1 MADKKT
7 TSRTLPLLP
16 LRELLVFPHT
26 VVPLFVGR
34 EKSIKALDDAMARNR
49 EIFLAA
55 QKKPKSNDPLPEEI
69 YEFGTIAQILQLL
82 RLPDG
87 TVKILVEGKKRGRI
101 LKYTESTEMLVVEVT
116 EILEPSGRSAENEAL
131 VRTVKQAFDT
141 YVKLNKKVPPE
152 MVFSI
157 SSIEDESRLADTLV
171 VQLANLKLADKQRI
185 LETVDPAKRLEE
197 IFSIIQSE
205 IEILR
210 VEKKIRARVKRQME
224 KTQKEY
230 YLNEQMNAIQKEL
243 GNADDIRTEIAE
255 IESKIKAKKLS
266 DEAREKLKKEVKK
279 LRSMSPMSA
288 EATVVR
294 NYIDTVLSLP
304 WADYANTIK
313 DQNYAEEVLN
323 EDHFGLEKVKERIL
337 EYLAVTSLS
346 NKIRGPI
353 LCLVGPP
360 GVGKTSLAKSVA
372 RSTGRTFSRIALG
385 GVRDEA
391 EIRGHRRTY
400 IGAMPGKILNA
411 IKKAGSGNPVIL
423 LDEIDKMSSDFRGDP
438 SSAMLEVL
446 DPEQNHAFNDHYL
459 DLDYD
464 LSQALFIATA
474 NNLSGVPK
482 PLLDRMEIIF
492 LSGYTEQEKINIGQQ
507 HLIQKSIKANG
518 LDKSELKFDNSALE
532 ELVRYYTREAG
543 VRNLEREISSVCRK
557 IARDLLKNNKKPIV
571 KTSSQTKET
580 IVKEGSQKETIVK
593 EGAQKE
599 TIAKEGTQK
608 ETIAKEGAQKEAT
621 VNKESS
627 AKEISTKDPS
637 TELTKLLT
645 LDGVKAPL
653 VDAALVQKYL
663 GPRKYS
669 IGEKEFNNEIG
680 IGQGLAYTEVGGDL
694 LVTEVAVM
702 SGKGNL
708 KITGKL
714 GDVMQESAQA
724 AFSYVR
730 SRAAFLGLEE
740 EFYSKIDIH
749 VHFPEGAIPKDGP
762 SAGIT
767 MATALVSALTK
778 KPFNREVAMTG
789 EITLRGRVLPIGGLK
804 EKLLAAHRGGIKRV
818 IIPKENERDL
828 LEIPKNILED
838 LEIVTVD
845 HMDTVLLHAIA
856 WEHNDALET
865 RLKNS
870 QALALAGVTS
880 SKNIQPLIHH

>member
-101 LKYTESTEMLVVEVT
+101 SKYVEANEMLVVEIT
-116 EILEPSGRSAENEAL
+116 EVQEPNGRSAENEAL

-185 LETVDPAKRLEE
+185 LETIDPAKRLEE

-243 GNADDIRTEIAE
+243 GNSDDIRTEIAE
-255 IESKIKAKKLS
+255 IESKIKTKKLS
-266 DEAREKLKKEVKK
+266 EEAKEKLKKEVKK

-304 WADYANTIK
+304 WADYAPTIK
-313 DQNYAEEVLN
+313 DQIFAEEVLN

-346 NKIRGPI
+346 DKIKGPI

-360 GVGKTSLAKSVA
+360 GVGKTSLAKSIA
-372 RSTGRTFSRIALG
+372 RSTGRNFSRIALG

-411 IKKAGSGNPVIL
+411 IKKSGSGNPVVL

-464 LSQALFIATA
+464 LSQILFIATA
-474 NNLSGVPK
+474 NSLNGVPK
-482 PLLDRMEIIF
+482 PLLDRMEIIH
-492 LSGYTEQEKINIGQQ
+492 LSGYTEQEKINIAQQ
-507 HLIQKSIKANG
+507 HLVLKSIKANG
-518 LDKSELKFDNSALE
+518 LEKSELKFENSALE

-543 VRNLEREISSVCRK
+543 VRNLEREISSICRK
-557 IARDLLKNNKKPIV
+557 IARDLLKTINKKSN
-571 KTSSQTKET
+571 KTKET
-580 IVKEGSQKETIVK
+580 KETEAPLKAVSL
-593 EGAQKE
+593 EG
-599 TIAKEGTQK
+599 
-608 ETIAKEGAQKEAT
+608 
-621 VNKESS
+621 
-627 AKEISTKDPS
+627 
-637 TELTKLLT
+637 L
-645 LDGVKAPL
+645 KAPFI
-653 VDAALVQKYL
+653 DGALVQKYL
-663 GPRKYS
+663 GPRKHS
-669 IGEKEFNNEIG
+669 IGEKESRNEIG
-680 IGQGLAYTEVGGDL
+680 VGQGLAYTEVGGDL

-702 SGKGNL
+702 IGKGNL

-724 AFSYVR
+724 AFTYVR
-730 SRAAFLGLEE
+730 SRGAFLGLED

-804 EKLLAAHRGGIKRV
+804 EKLLAAHRGGIKKV

-828 LEIPKNILED
+828 LEIPKNILQD
-838 LEIVTVD
+838 LEIIPVD

-856 WEHNDALET
+856 WESNDALET
-865 RLKNS
+865 KLKNA
-870 QALALAGVTS
+870 QIGIAAVANKGS
-880 SKNIQPLIHH
+880 STPLHH

>member
-1 MADKKT
+1 MADKKA

-34 EKSIKALDDAMARNR
+34 EKSIKALDDAMAKNR

-101 LKYTESTEMLVVEVT
+101 VKYIDSNDMLVVEIAEVQ
-116 EILEPSGRSAENEAL
+116 EPIGRSAENEAL

-171 VQLANLKLADKQRI
+171 VQLSNLKLSDKQRI
-185 LETVDPAKRLEE
+185 LETIDPAKRLEE

-243 GNADDIRTEIAE
+243 GNSDDIRTEIAE
-255 IESKIKAKKLS
+255 IESKIKTKKLS
-266 DEAREKLKKEVKK
+266 EEAKEKLKKEVKK
-279 LRSMSPMSA
+279 LRTMSPMSA

-294 NYIDTVLSLP
+294 NYVDTVLSLP
-304 WADYANTIK
+304 WTDYSPVIR
-313 DQNYAEEVLN
+313 DQNFAETVLN

-346 NKIRGPI
+346 DKIKGPI

-372 RSTGRTFSRIALG
+372 RSTGRTFARIALG

-411 IKKAGSGNPVIL
+411 IKKSGSGNPVIL

-464 LSQALFIATA
+464 LSQILFIATA
-474 NNLSGVPK
+474 NSLNGVPK
-482 PLLDRMEIIF
+482 PLLDRMEIIH
-492 LSGYTEQEKINIGQQ
+492 LSGYTEQEKINIAQQ
-507 HLIQKSIKANG
+507 HLIQKAVKANG
-518 LDKSELKFDNSALE
+518 LDKTELNFENNALE
-532 ELVRYYTREAG
+532 ELVRFYTREAG
-543 VRNLEREISSVCRK
+543 VRSLEREISSVCRK
-557 IARDLLKNNKKPIV
+557 IARELLKNNRKAANKLPKEKDAV
-571 KTSSQTKET
+571 EPQPQTKLQNL
-580 IVKEGSQKETIVK
+580 EGF
-593 EGAQKE
+593 
-599 TIAKEGTQK
+599 
-608 ETIAKEGAQKEAT
+608 
-621 VNKESS
+621 
-627 AKEISTKDPS
+627 
-637 TELTKLLT
+637 
-645 LDGVKAPL
+645 KAPL
-653 VDAALVQKYL
+653 IDSALVQKYL
-663 GPRKYS
+663 GPRKHS
-669 IGEKEFNNEIG
+669 IGEKEARNEIG

-694 LVTEVAVM
+694 LVTEVAIM

-724 AFSYVR
+724 ALTYVR
-730 SRAAFLGLEE
+730 SRGSFLGLED

-804 EKLLAAHRGGIKRV
+804 EKLLAAHRGGIKKV

-828 LEIPKNILED
+828 LDIPKNVLEQI
-838 LEIVTVD
+838 EVIPVD

-856 WEHNDALET
+856 WENNDALET
-865 RLKNS
+865 KLKNS
-870 QALALAGVTS
+870 QAITLANVSTIG
-880 SKNIQPLIHH
+880 NQPLIHH

>member
-101 LKYTESTEMLVVEVT
+101 LKYVESNEMLVVDIA
-116 EILEPSGRSAENEAL
+116 EIQEPNGRSAENEAL

-185 LETVDPAKRLEE
+185 LETIDPAKRLEE

-255 IESKIKAKKLS
+255 IESKIKTKKLS
-266 DEAREKLKKEVKK
+266 DEAKEKLKKEVKK

-304 WADYANTIK
+304 WADYAPTIK
-313 DQNYAEEVLN
+313 DQIFAEDVLN

-346 NKIRGPI
+346 DKIKGPI

-360 GVGKTSLAKSVA
+360 GVGKTSLAKSIA
-372 RSTGRTFSRIALG
+372 RSTGRNFSRIALG

-411 IKKAGSGNPVIL
+411 IKKAGSGNPVVL

-464 LSQALFIATA
+464 LSQILFIATA
-474 NNLSGVPK
+474 NSLNGVPK
-482 PLLDRMEIIF
+482 PLLDRMEIIH
-492 LSGYTEQEKINIGQQ
+492 LSGYTEQEKINIAQQ
-507 HLIQKSIKANG
+507 HLIQKAVKSNG

-543 VRNLEREISSVCRK
+543 VRNLEREVSSICRK
-557 IARDLLKNNKKPIV
+557 IARELLKNNKK
-571 KTSSQTKET
+571 TSSKSTKET
-580 IVKEGSQKETIVK
+580 KEVKDKEIKETPEVIKTVSL
-593 EGAQKE
+593 EG
-599 TIAKEGTQK
+599 
-608 ETIAKEGAQKEAT
+608 
-621 VNKESS
+621 
-627 AKEISTKDPS
+627 
-637 TELTKLLT
+637 L
-645 LDGVKAPL
+645 KAPL
-653 VDAALVQKYL
+653 IDAALVQKYL
-663 GPRKYS
+663 GPRKHS
-669 IGEKEFNNEIG
+669 IGEKELRNEIG
-680 IGQGLAYTEVGGDL
+680 VGQGLAYTEVGGDL

-730 SRAAFLGLEE
+730 SRGAFLGLED

-804 EKLLAAHRGGIKRV
+804 EKLLAAHRGGIKKV

-828 LEIPKNILED
+828 LEIPKNILQQ
-838 LEIVTVD
+838 LEIVPVD

-856 WEHNDALET
+856 WENDDALET
-865 RLKNS
+865 KLKNS
-870 QALALAGVTS
+870 QAMTLANVTGT
-880 SKNIQPLIHH
+880 KGNQPLIHH

>member
-1 MADKKT
+1 MAEKKPST
-7 TSRTLPLLP
+7 RALPLLP

-55 QKKPKSNDPLPEEI
+55 QKKPKSNDPLPDEI
-69 YEFGTIAQILQLL
+69 YDFGTIAQILQLL

-101 LKYTESTEMLVVEVT
+101 LKYIESTEMLMVDVAEVQESAGKT
-116 EILEPSGRSAENEAL
+116 AENEAL
-131 VRTVKQAFDT
+131 IRTVKHAFDT

-152 MVFSI
+152 MIFSI

-171 VQLANLKLADKQRI
+171 VQLANLKLSDKQRI

-197 IFSIIQSE
+197 IYGVIQSE

-243 GNADDIRTEIAE
+243 GNTDDIRTEIVE
-255 IESKIKAKKLS
+255 IESKLKTKKIS
-266 DEAREKLKKEVKK
+266 EEAREKVKKELKK

-294 NYIDTVLSLP
+294 NYIDAVLSLP
-304 WADYANTIK
+304 WAEYAETIK
-313 DQNYAEEVLN
+313 DQVFAESVLN
-323 EDHFGLEKVKERIL
+323 EEHFGLGKVKERIL
-337 EYLAVTSLS
+337 EYLAVTSLTD
-346 NKIRGPI
+346 KIQGPI

-360 GVGKTSLAKSVA
+360 GVGKTSLARSIA
-372 RSTGRTFSRIALG
+372 RATGRGFARISLG

-400 IGAMPGKILNA
+400 IGAMPGKILTSL
-411 IKKAGSGNPVIL
+411 KKCASGNPLML

-446 DPEQNHAFNDHYL
+446 DPEQNQSFNDHYL

-464 LSQALFIATA
+464 LSQVMFLATA
-474 NNLSGVPK
+474 NNLGSIPR
-482 PLLDRMEIIF
+482 PLLDRMEIIH
-492 LSGYTEQEKINIGQQ
+492 LSGYTEQEKLNIANQ
-507 HLIQKSIKANG
+507 HLVQKVKKANG
-518 LDKSELKFDNSALE
+518 LEKTELKIEESAIE
-532 ELVRYYTREAG
+532 ELIRYFTREAG
-543 VRNLEREISSVCRK
+543 VRNLERELSSICRK
-557 IARDLLKNNKKPIV
+557 VAREMLK
-571 KTSSQTKET
+571 S
-580 IVKEGSQKETIVK
+580 
-593 EGAQKE
+593 
-599 TIAKEGTQK
+599 GTGK
-608 ETIAKEGAQKEAT
+608 IEDMA
-621 VNKESS
+621 
-627 AKEISTKDPS
+627 P
-637 TELTKLLT
+637 
-645 LDGVKAPL
+645 PL
-653 VDAALVQKYL
+653 VDSAAVQKYL
-663 GPRKYS
+663 GPRKFN
-669 IGEKEFNNEIG
+669 IGEKEINNEVG
-680 IGQGLAYTEVGGDL
+680 MAQGLAYTEVGGEL
-694 LVTEVAVM
+694 LVTEVSVM

-730 SRAAFLGLEE
+730 SRASFLGLEE
-740 EFYSKIDIH
+740 DFYSKIDIH

-778 KPFNREVAMTG
+778 RPFNREVAMTG
-789 EITLRGRVLPIGGLK
+789 EITLRGKVLPIGGLK
-804 EKLLAAHRGGIKRV
+804 EKLLAAHRGKIKRV

-828 LEIPKNILED
+828 TEIPKNILA
-838 LEIVTVD
+838 EIEVVPVD

-856 WEHNDALET
+856 WENNDILESKLRT
-865 RLKNS
+865 S
-870 QALALAGVTS
+870 QSITLPTS
-880 SKNIQPLIHH
+880 IGQAAPTTPLHH

>member
-1 MADKKT
+1 MAEKK
-7 TSRTLPLLP
+7 SNVRNLPLLP

-34 EKSIKALDDAMARNR
+34 EKSIKALDEAMSRNR

-55 QKKPKSNDPLPEEI
+55 QKKSKTNDPTPDEI

-87 TVKILVEGKKRGRI
+87 TVKILVEGKRRARI
-101 LKYTESTEMLVVEVT
+101 QRYVESDDLLVVEVA
-116 EILEPSGRSAENEAL
+116 EVAELPGNSVENEAL
-131 VRTVKQAFDT
+131 VRTVKNAFDA

-171 VQLANLKLADKQRI
+171 VQLVNLKLADKQRI
-185 LETVDPAKRLEE
+185 LETVDPARRLEE
-197 IFSIIQSE
+197 IFGIIQSE

-243 GNADDIRTEIAE
+243 GNFDDVRTEIAE
-255 IESKIKAKKLS
+255 IESKIKTKKLT
-266 DEAREKLKKEVKK
+266 DECRDRLKKEVKK
-279 LRSMSPMSA
+279 LRTMSPMSA

-304 WADYANTIK
+304 WGDHSKVLRDPNFSE
-313 DQNYAEEVLN
+313 QVLN
-323 EDHFGLEKVKERIL
+323 DDHFGLEKVKERVL
-337 EYLAVTSLS
+337 EYLAITSLS
-346 NKIRGPI
+346 DRIRGPI

-360 GVGKTSLAKSVA
+360 GVGKTSLAKSIA
-372 RSTGRTFSRIALG
+372 RATGRNFARIALG

-400 IGAMPGKILNA
+400 IGALPGKIVGAL
-411 IKKAGSGNPVIL
+411 KKAGSGNPVIL
-423 LDEIDKMSSDFRGDP
+423 LDEIDKMSSDYRGDP

-446 DPEQNHAFNDHYL
+446 DPEQNSTFNDHYL
-459 DLDYD
+459 DMDYD
-464 LSQALFIATA
+464 LSQTLFVATA
-474 NNLSGVPK
+474 NSLHSIPR
-482 PLLDRMEIIF
+482 PLLDRMEIIS
-492 LSGYTEQEKINIGQQ
+492 LGGYTEPEKVNIAQR
-507 HLIQKSIKANG
+507 HLVTKCAKANG
-518 LDKSELKFDNSALE
+518 IDKTTVKFEDSALE
-532 ELVRYYTREAG
+532 ELIRYYTREAG
-543 VRNLEREISSVCRK
+543 VRNLEREVGSICRK
-557 IARDLLKNNKKPIV
+557 IARDL
-571 KTSSQTKET
+571 
-580 IVKEGSQKETIVK
+580 VKEKNIEQPAVAANVLPKKSTG
-593 EGAQKE
+593 
-599 TIAKEGTQK
+599 
-608 ETIAKEGAQKEAT
+608 KEAT
-621 VNKESS
+621 VKDTNTKESKVTP
-627 AKEISTKDPS
+627 AITATEVTAEVTPEILVS
-637 TELTKLLT
+637 LA
-645 LDGVKAPL
+645 GMNAPT
-653 VDAALVQKYL
+653 VTSHTIEKYL

-669 IGEKEFNNEIG
+669 IGEMGLRNEVG
-680 IGQGLAYTEVGGDL
+680 VCQGLAYTEVGGDL
-694 LVTEVAVM
+694 LMVEVAIV

-714 GDVMQESAQA
+714 GEVMQESAQA

-740 EFYSKIDIH
+740 DFYSKIDIH

-778 KPFNREVAMTG
+778 RPVRREIAMTG

-804 EKLLAAHRGGIKRV
+804 EKLLSAHRGGITKV
-818 IIPKENERDL
+818 IIPRENLKDL
-828 LEIPKNILED
+828 HELPKNVRDAL
-838 LEIVTVD
+838 TVVGAD
-845 HMDTVLLHAIA
+845 HMDAVLLHAIA
-856 WEHNDALET
+856 WEQNDALEA
-865 RLKNS
+865 RLKDAD
-870 QALALAGVTS
+870 ALMAPIPTPAVNPPVSDGLR
-880 SKNIQPLIHH
+880 H

>member
-1 MADKKT
+1 MAEKKPAN
-7 TSRTLPLLP
+7 RTLPLLP

-55 QKKPKSNDPLPEEI
+55 QKKPKSNDPQPEDI

-101 LKYTESTEMLVVEVT
+101 ARYIDSQDMLMVEVS
-116 EILEPSGRSAENEAL
+116 EVQEPASRNAENEAL
-131 VRTVKQAFDT
+131 IRTVKQAFDT

-157 SSIEDESRLADTLV
+157 SSIDDESRLADTLV
-171 VQLANLKLADKQRI
+171 VQLANLKLVDKQRI
-185 LETVDPAKRLEE
+185 LETVDPARRLEE
-197 IFSIIQSE
+197 IFGIIQSE

-243 GNADDIRTEIAE
+243 GNTDDIRTEIAE
-255 IESKIKAKKLS
+255 IESKLKTKKLS
-266 DEAREKLKKEVKK
+266 EEAREKVKKEIKK

-304 WADYANTIK
+304 WADYTTTIK
-313 DQNYAEEVLN
+313 DQEFAEGVLAEE
-323 EDHFGLEKVKERIL
+323 HFGLDKVKERIL
-337 EYLAVTSLS
+337 EYLAVTSLTD
-346 NKIRGPI
+346 KIKGPI

-360 GVGKTSLAKSVA
+360 GVGKTSLAKSIA
-372 RSTGRTFSRIALG
+372 RATGRGFARIALG

-411 IKKAGSGNPVIL
+411 LKKSSTGNPLIL
-423 LDEIDKMSSDFRGDP
+423 LDEVDKMSSDFRGDP

-446 DPEQNHAFNDHYL
+446 DPEQNHTFNDHYL

-464 LSQALFIATA
+464 LSQVMFLATA
-474 NNLSGVPK
+474 NNLSNVPR
-482 PLLDRMEIIF
+482 PLLDRMEIIS
-492 LSGYTEQEKINIGQQ
+492 LSGYTEQEKVNIAKE
-507 HLIQKSIKANG
+507 HLVQKAAKANG
-518 LDKSELKFDNSALE
+518 LDKVEVKFENSALE
-532 ELVRYYTREAG
+532 ELVRYFTREAG

-557 IARDLLKNNKKPIV
+557 IARDLLKKNGKKIAA
-571 KTSSQTKET
+571 K
-580 IVKEGSQKETIVK
+580 QKET
-593 EGAQKE
+593 ALQKD
-599 TIAKEGTQK
+599 
-608 ETIAKEGAQKEAT
+608 AT
-621 VNKESS
+621 SDKESKVS
-627 AKEISTKDPS
+627 
-637 TELTKLLT
+637 LLE
-645 LDGVKAPL
+645 GVKPVT
-653 VDAALVQKYL
+653 VDSALVQKYL
-663 GPRKYS
+663 GARKFN
-669 IGEKEFNNEIG
+669 IGEKERVNEIG
-680 IGQGLAYTEVGGDL
+680 IGQGLAYTEVGGEM
-694 LVTEVAVM
+694 LVVEVATM

-708 KITGKL
+708 KVTGKL
-714 GDVMQESAQA
+714 GEVMQESAQA
-724 AFSYVR
+724 AFTYVR
-730 SRAAFLGLEE
+730 SRASFLGLEE
-740 EFYSKIDIH
+740 DFYSKIDIH
-749 VHFPEGAIPKDGP
+749 IHFPEGATPKDGP
-762 SAGIT
+762 SAGVT

-778 KPFNREVAMTG
+778 KPFNRDVAMTG

-804 EKLLAAHRGGIKRV
+804 EKLLAAHRGGVKKV

-828 LEIPKNILED
+828 ADIPKNILQQ
-838 LEIVTVD
+838 LEVIPVD
-845 HMDTVLLHAIA
+845 HVDTVLLHAIA
-856 WEHNDALET
+856 WETDDVLENK
-865 RLKNS
+865 LKNS
-870 QALALAGVTS
+870 LSVALNSVS
-880 SKNIQPLIHH
+880 SKAKGTPIHH